1 MTAKRSGD
9 LFKPFEQSF
18 LIKALLFP
26 LGLIYRLWVLSV
38 RFEYAEEDGFQEIS
52 ESNTPLVFFLWHNR
66 LFLAGEW
73 HRRFRRKRTCYGL
86 ISASRDGAW
95 LETFYGWAGILPI
108 RGSQNRR
115 SSQSV
120 RELIRVVRKGNDVGI
135 TPDGSRGPIYEAK
148 PGAILL
154 ARITKSPICLLSFK
168 YSGHCAL
175 KSWDRFVIPFPFSRV
190 KVYTHILSSE
200 VLFKE
205 GCDDKAKEI
214 AQSGLM
220 KITQD

>member
-1 MTAKRSGD
+1 MQVGMVHGGDFTDGLGFCRFVDLKTA
-9 LFKPFEQSF
+9 E
-18 LIKALLFP
+18 
-26 LGLIYRLWVLSV
+26 VLSPFV
-38 RFEYAEEDGFQEIS
+38 NS
-52 ESNTPLVFFLWHNR
+52 
-66 LFLAGEW
+66 
-73 HRRFRRKRTCYGL
+73 
-86 ISASRDGAW
+86 
-95 LETFYGWAGILPI
+95 LELLEKAMMW
-108 RGSQNRR
+108 
-115 SSQSV
+115 
-120 RELIRVVRKGNDVGI
+120 I

-168 YSGHCAL
+168 YSGHWAL
-175 KSWDRFVIPFPFSRV
+175 RSWDRFVIPFPFSRV
-190 KVYTHILSSE
+190 KYIHILSSE